1 MNRLLLISCLFI
13 AVIANA
19 QLLDEGYLQFKNT
32 PASIGTRDSISFSV
46 MDNAKKIP
54 NGSIIRV
61 DWLDENGRLLDYK
74 LIPLADNK
82 VCGVFRNEQ
91 ISRGPSLL
99 RAYFY
104 ENGKPMHTARSIVY
118 IGGKIDAVSI
128 PESLQPVI
136 INAPFKKAD
145 KTYSVAYIIREKY
158 RSSGIQ
164 YQLINDNGELEIID
178 GIDRIGDSL
187 LRIKDIDYVGRGA
200 IRFYVNADREFRDY
214 DNFSITSIEPVG
226 SIAWGTDSISKQLM
240 GYITEQLKKEGSL
253 TKRANGASLVTQYTK
268 DGLPEVVVTAVRR
281 SRSEELENRYINNNL
296 FRNVNSTTVNVL
308 DDPSANAN
316 MSLLEYVQIKFPML
330 RLVDGGLQYRN
341 GSIQYFLDEAVFDDL
356 SAINIR
362 DIAMIRFIKASI
374 RGLNSGGGGL
384 AAAVNAATQGS
395 GASARRNVSGI
406 GNTPAPAGNTGTLV
420 IYTKKGDDRELELKK
435 KMVTLP
441 IIGIEYSK
449 CNN

>member
-1 MNRLLLISCLFI
+1 MNRLLLIGCLFI
-13 AVIANA
+13 AVAVNA

-32 PASIGTRDSISFSV
+32 PSYIGTRDSISFSV
-46 MDNAKKIP
+46 EDIEKKIP
-54 NGSIIRV
+54 NGSIIRI

-74 LIPLADNK
+74 LIQLTDNK

-99 RAYFY
+99 RAYFS

-118 IGGKIDAVSI
+118 IGGKTDPISI
-128 PESLQPVI
+128 PERLQPVI

-178 GIDRIGDSL
+178 GIDRIDDSL
-187 LRIKDIDYVGRGA
+187 LRIKNIDYVGRGS

-214 DNFSITSIEPVG
+214 DNFSITSLEPVG
-226 SIAWGTDSISKQLM
+226 SIAWGSDSISKQLM
-240 GYITEQLKKEGSL
+240 SYVTEQLKKEGSWA
-253 TKRANGASLVTQYTK
+253 KRANGASFVTQYTK
-268 DGLPEVVVTAVRR
+268 DGLPEVVVTSVRK

-308 DDPSANAN
+308 DDPAANAN
-316 MSLLEYVQIKFPML
+316 MSLLDYIQIKFPML

-341 GSIQYFLDEAVFDDL
+341 GSIQYFLDEALFDDL

-384 AAAVNAATQGS
+384 AAAQGS
-395 GASARRNVSGI
+395 GGSVRRNISGI
-406 GNTPAPAGNTGTLV
+406 NSSPAIAGNTGTLV

-435 KMVTLP
+435 KIITLP

-449 CNN
+449 CTN